1 MSHRSHLI
9 LASDMPD
16 TAPAKPRKRPAQ
28 SRSRA
33 TVEAILD
40 AAAHILLT
48 QGIGAA
54 STNRIAGKAGV
65 SIGSLYQYFPNK
77 TALIG
82 ALRRRHAESM
92 RCTILQ
98 LAGPALTAPL
108 PHAVRSMI
116 HAVMQAHRIDP
127 ELHRILAQEA
137 PRTDFA
143 DSRGDIDHDL
153 RSAVG
158 ALLRARQS
166 EILPTNPELA
176 AAMLVRLVDALIHAA
191 VIDNTLQATQAEVEE
206 EIVRVVMR
214 YLTGQAQ

>member
-1 MSHRSHLI
+1 
-9 LASDMPD
+9 MPAPD
-16 TAPAKPRKRPAQ
+16 PAKPRKSPAQ

-40 AAAHILLT
+40 AAAHILVT
-48 QGIGAA
+48 HGIAAA
-54 STNRIAGKAGV
+54 STNRVAETAGV

-77 TALIG
+77 SALIG
-82 ALRRRHAESM
+82 ALRRRHAEAM
-92 RCTILQ
+92 RSEILQ
-98 LAGPALTAPL
+98 LAGPAASAPL
-108 PHAVRSMI
+108 PEAVRCLI

-127 ELHRILAQEA
+127 DLHRILAQEA

-153 RSAVG
+153 RSVIC
-158 ALLRARQS
+158 ALLRARQN

-191 VIDNTLQATQAEVEE
+191 VIDNALDATPQEVED
-206 EIVRVVMR
+206 EIVRVLLR
-214 YLTGQAQ
+214 YLLGLAA

>member
-16 TAPAKPRKRPAQ
+16 TAPAKPRKSPAQ

-77 TALIG
+77 TA
-82 ALRRRHAESM
+82 H
-92 RCTILQ
+92 C
-98 LAGPALTAPL
+98 
-108 PHAVRSMI
+108 
-116 HAVMQAHRIDP
+116 
-127 ELHRILAQEA
+127 
-137 PRTDFA
+137 
-143 DSRGDIDHDL
+143 
-153 RSAVG
+153 
-158 ALLRARQS
+158 
-166 EILPTNPELA
+166 A
-176 AAMLVRLVDALIHAA
+176 AAMPNRCAA
-191 VIDNTLQATQAEVEE
+191 PSCSWPA
-206 EIVRVVMR
+206 RR
-214 YLTGQAQ
+214 